1 MQRRGSGE
9 GDVIQPPAVRAAE
22 LRELLQRAGHAYY
35 VLQAPILPDEV
46 YDRLY
51 RELQDLEAA
60 HPELVV
66 PDSPTQRIG
75 AAPAA
80 EFATVTHRVP
90 LYSLENAFD
99 GADMVDW
106 EARWQKLAP
115 GAPPGYVCELKMDG
129 VALALSYEDG
139 VLVRGATRGDG
150 QAGEDI
156 TGNVRAIRSIPLR
169 LQTAAPP
176 PWLEVR
182 GEAFLPW
189 ERFAALNRDKEVPF
203 ANPRNAV
210 AGTLRQLDPRIVG
223 ERRPEFVAYEV
234 HGPVLPATHREVLA
248 ALRDWG
254 FSVEPNHRFCGDLSA
269 VRAYYEHWQTARRTL
284 PYATDGIVIK
294 VDDLAVRA
302 RVGFTQKFPRW
313 AIAWKYPAEEVPTQV
328 RGLTVQVGRT
338 GALTPVAELA
348 PVRLAGTTVTRAT
361 LHNGDRL
368 MALDVHLGDTVV
380 VRKAGEI
387 IPEVVRVLPE
397 LRPSGAEPCRL
408 PTQCPECG
416 TPVGQLPDEVVTRC
430 PNPHCPAVIRGRI
443 EHWASR
449 DALAI
454 DGLGEKLVQQLVA
467 HNLVRSPSDLYRLA
481 RDTLMALERMGA
493 KSADNLLVAIA
504 RSRQQPWERVLYGLG
519 IRHVGKTVARQL
531 AAAFG
536 SWQELAQAEPAAIA
550 TLPGIGPEIAQAV
563 ATWLADP
570 ENQREMQA
578 LESLGVTVRGQ
589 TQTPRPGPLAGKTF
603 VITGTLPTLT
613 REEAIA
619 RIEAAGGKVTQSVSK
634 KTDFVV
640 VGDAPGSKLTKAQ
653 QLGIPILD
661 EAGLRAQL
669 P

>member
-1 MQRRGSGE
+1 VE
-9 GDVIQPPAVRAAE
+9 QPPAVRAAE

-35 VLQAPILPDEV
+35 VLQSPILPDEV

-60 HPELVV
+60 HPDLVV
-66 PDSPTQRIG
+66 SDSPTQRIG

-80 EFATVTHRVP
+80 EFAAVTHRVP

-115 GAPPGYVCELKMDG
+115 GTTAGYVCELKMDG
-129 VALALSYEDG
+129 VALALSYENG

-176 PWLEVR
+176 AWLEVR

-210 AGTLRQLDPRIVG
+210 AGTLRQLDPRIVA

-234 HGPVLPATHREVLA
+234 HGPALPATHREVLA

-254 FSVEPNHRFCGDLSA
+254 FPVEPNHRFCGDLSA

-302 RVGFTQKFPRW
+302 KVGFTQKFPRW

-368 MALDVHLGDTVV
+368 MALDVHLGDTVI

-397 LRPSGAEPCRL
+397 LRPPGAEPCRL
-408 PTQCPECG
+408 PPRCPECD

-430 PNPHCPAVIRGRI
+430 PNPYCPAVIRGRI

-467 HNLVRSPSDLYRLA
+467 HNLVRSPSDLYRLDRSA
-481 RDTLMALERMGA
+481 LMALERMGA
-493 KSADNLLVAIA
+493 KSADNLLAAIA

-536 SWQELAQAEPAAIA
+536 SWQELARAEPAAIA

-563 ATWLADP
+563 AAWFADP
-570 ENQREMQA
+570 ENQREMQDLA
-578 LESLGVTVRGQ
+578 SLGVTVRGQ

-603 VITGTLPTLT
+603 VVTGTLPTLT

-619 RIEAAGGKVTQSVSK
+619 QIEAAGGKVTNSVSK

-661 EAGLRAQL
+661 EASLRAQL

>member
-1 MQRRGSGE
+1 ME
-9 GDVIQPPAVRAAE
+9 QPPALRAAE

-51 RELQDLEAA
+51 RELQDLE
-60 HPELVV
+60 HSYPELVI
-66 PDSPTQRIG
+66 PDSPTQRVG
-75 AAPAA
+75 AAPAV
-80 EFATVTHRVP
+80 EFLTVGHRVP

-99 GADMVDW
+99 WGDMTDW
-106 EARWQKLAP
+106 EVRWQKLAP
-115 GAPPGYVCELKMDG
+115 DGETGYVCELKMDG
-129 VALALSYEDG
+129 VALALSYENG

-150 QAGEDI
+150 EAGEDI

-176 PWLEVR
+176 AWLEVR
-182 GEAFLPW
+182 GEAFLSW
-189 ERFAALNRDKEVPF
+189 ERFAELNRAKEVPF

-210 AGTLRQLDPRIVG
+210 AGTLRQLDPRVVA
-223 ERRPEFVAYEV
+223 ERRPEFVAYEI
-234 HGPVLPATHREVLA
+234 HGPNLPATHGAVLA
-248 ALRDWG
+248 ALAAWG
-254 FSVEPNHRFCGDLSA
+254 FRVEPNHRFCADLRA
-269 VRAYYEHWQTARRTL
+269 VGEYYEHWQTERRRL

-294 VDDLAVRA
+294 VDVLAIREQA
-302 RVGFTQKFPRW
+302 GFTQKFPRW
-313 AIAWKYPAEEVPTQV
+313 AIAWKYPAEEVPT
-328 RGLTVQVGRT
+328 RLLGLTVQVGRT

-368 MALDVHLGDTVV
+368 AVLDVHLGDTVI

-397 LRPSGAEPCRL
+397 LRPAAALPARL
-408 PTQCPECG
+408 PAQCPECS
-416 TPVGQLPDEVVTRC
+416 TPVVQPMGEAVTRC
-430 PNPHCPAVIRGRI
+430 PNPHCPAVLRGKI

-454 DGLGEKLVQQLVA
+454 DGLGQKLVHQLVA
-467 HNLVRSPSDLYRLA
+467 RNEVRSPSDLYRLE
-481 RDTLMALERMGA
+481 RDTLRTLERMGA
-493 KSADNLLVAIA
+493 KSADNLLAAIA
-504 RSRQQPWERVLYGLG
+504 RSKQQPWERVLYGLG

-531 AAAFG
+531 ASVFG
-536 SWQELAQAEPAAIA
+536 SWQELAQVESAAIA
-550 TLPGIGPEIAQAV
+550 TVPGIGSEIAQAV
-563 ATWLADP
+563 VAWFTDP
-570 ENQREMQA
+570 QNQGEMQA
-578 LESLGVTVRGQ
+578 LESLGVAVSGQ
-589 TQTPRPGPLAGKTF
+589 SFGPRLGPLAGKTF

-619 RIEAAGGKVTQSVSK
+619 QIEGAGGKVTTSVSK

-640 VGDAPGSKLTKAQ
+640 VGEAPGSKLTKAQ
-653 QLGIPILD
+653 QLGIPLLD
-661 EAGLRAQL
+661 EASLRAQL